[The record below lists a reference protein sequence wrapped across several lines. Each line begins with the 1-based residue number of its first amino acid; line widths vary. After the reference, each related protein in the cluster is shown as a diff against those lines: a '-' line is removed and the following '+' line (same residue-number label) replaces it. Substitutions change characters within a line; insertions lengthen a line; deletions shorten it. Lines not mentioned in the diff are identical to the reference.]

1 MKNSKEAE
9 EYFIAKRRF
18 RNILVEMMG
27 SWRASGLPGNTFWSS
42 IDLMIEISTDEFLN
56 DPDQHFPLDH
66 FIPFKNLINRERMGD
81 ALESRG
87 IMPAGSELRILR
99 SCFALDRAKLLHQHP
114 TFDLRLLR
122 LDRFPGEKEPFDPLY

>member
-1 MKNSKEAE
+1 MKNSREAA
-9 EYFIAKRRF
+9 EYLIAKRRF
-18 RNILVEMMG
+18 RNILVELMD
-27 SWRASGLPGNTFWSS
+27 SWRASGWPEASICPS
-42 IDLMIEISTDEFLN
+42 IDLMIDISTEEFLN
-56 DPDQHFPLDH
+56 DPDQHFPQDH
-66 FIPFKNLINRERMGD
+66 LIRFKNLMVRDYMGD